1 VNLVPVNTVQTVV
14 VAVAIGMF
22 ITIAYGDVRT
32 RRIPNALAA
41 AIAILGLAR
50 MLLADDPVA
59 AGHTLVASA
68 AVFAV
73 TFLLFWRGA
82 FGGGDAKLISATIML
97 IGFHDMF
104 DFLLLMSLCGGVL
117 ALAIITRD
125 RLRLHRR
132 HSAQGTIAGC
142 SGPPMRPTVPYGVAV
157 ASAAVV
163 MLILRPVL

>member
-1 VNLVPVNTVQTVV
+1 MNLVPVNPVQTIV

-50 MLLADDPVA
+50 MLLAHDPVA

-97 IGFHDMF
+97 IGFHDMV

-125 RLRLHRR
+125 RLRR
-132 HSAQGTIAGC
+132 HSARGTIAGC

-157 ASAAVV
+157 AGAAVV

>member
-1 VNLVPVNTVQTVV
+1 MNLVPVNPVQTIVA
-14 VAVAIGMF
+14 AVAIGMF

-41 AIAILGLAR
+41 TIAILGLAR
-50 MLLADDPVA
+50 MLLADDPLA

-117 ALAIITRD
+117 ALTIITRD
-125 RLRLHRR
+125 RLRR
-132 HSAQGTIAGC
+132 HSAQGTTEAGC
-142 SGPPMRPTVPYGVAV
+142 SGPPMPPTVPYGVAIAGAGIV
-157 ASAAVV
+157 I
-163 MLILRPVL
+163 LILRPVL

>member
-1 VNLVPVNTVQTVV
+1 
-14 VAVAIGMF
+14 
-22 ITIAYGDVRT
+22 
-32 RRIPNALAA
+32 
-41 AIAILGLAR
+41 
-50 MLLADDPVA
+50 
-59 AGHTLVASA
+59 
-68 AVFAV
+68 
-73 TFLLFWRGA
+73 
-82 FGGGDAKLISATIML
+82 ML
-97 IGFHDMF
+97 IGFHNMF

>member
-1 VNLVPVNTVQTVV
+1 VQTLV
-14 VAVAIGMF
+14 VAVAIGIL

-32 RRIPNALAA
+32 RRIPNAFAA
-41 AIAILGLAR
+41 AIAILGLTR

-59 AGHTLVASA
+59 AGHTLVAST

-82 FGGGDAKLISATIML
+82 FGGGDAKLISATVML

-104 DFLLLMSLCGGVL
+104 DFFLLMSLCGGVL
-117 ALAIITRD
+117 ALAILTRD
-125 RLRLHRR
+125 RFRLHRR
-132 HSAQGTIAGC
+132 HIAPGTIAVRG
-142 SGPPMRPTVPYGVAV
+142 GPPMRPTVPYGVAI

-163 MLILRPVL
+163 MLILRSVL

>member
-1 VNLVPVNTVQTVV
+1 VNLVPINPVQTIV
-14 VAVAIGMF
+14 VAVAIGML
-22 ITIAYGDVRT
+22 ITIAYGDMRT

-68 AVFAV
+68 AVLAV
-73 TFLLFWRGA
+73 TFLLFWQGA

-97 IGFHDMF
+97 VGFHDMF
-104 DFLLLMSLCGGVL
+104 DFLLLMSLSGAVL
-117 ALAIITRD
+117 ASAIITRD

-142 SGPPMRPTVPYGVAV
+142 SGPPMRPTVPYGVAI